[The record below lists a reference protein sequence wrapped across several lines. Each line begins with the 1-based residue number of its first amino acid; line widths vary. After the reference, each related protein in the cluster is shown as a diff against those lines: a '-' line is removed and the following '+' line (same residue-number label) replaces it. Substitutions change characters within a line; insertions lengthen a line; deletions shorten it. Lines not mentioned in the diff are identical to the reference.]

1 MLFDYR
7 VSVGLEVSHET
18 KSFNEDANSCM
29 GLELSEDF
37 ERLRDEV
44 NRGIEIVSDSNRMAN
59 FFLLL
64 EDYILDQV

>member
-18 KSFNEDANSCM
+18 ESFNEDANSCM